1 MKEFSEAS
9 RPAPLSRIFS
19 PKFVVPFLLLAA
31 LISGIFLDGRPL
43 KKVTA
48 MLDRY
53 DQVDAIQLV
62 TPDGEETVIRDMEP
76 LASYKE
82 ALRPA
87 VLSRAEKREIQSSI
101 EKELAAVTYWI
112 GEEKLAEAT
121 LYLLSEDCQASI
133 ALDTSYG
140 KLVGKIFGQ
149 YFALHQPT
157 P

>member
-9 RPAPLSRIFS
+9 RPEPLKRIFS
-19 PKFVVPFLLLAA
+19 PKFVVPFLLLVA
-31 LISGIFLDGRPL
+31 LIGGIFLDGRPL

-62 TPDGEETVIRDMEP
+62 TPAGEETVIRDMEP
-76 LASYKE
+76 LATYKE

-87 VLSRAEKREIQSSI
+87 VLSSAQKREIQSSI
-101 EKELAAVTYWI
+101 EKELATVTYWI

-133 ALDTSYG
+133 ALDTPYG
-140 KLVGKIFGQ
+140 KLVGKIFGE